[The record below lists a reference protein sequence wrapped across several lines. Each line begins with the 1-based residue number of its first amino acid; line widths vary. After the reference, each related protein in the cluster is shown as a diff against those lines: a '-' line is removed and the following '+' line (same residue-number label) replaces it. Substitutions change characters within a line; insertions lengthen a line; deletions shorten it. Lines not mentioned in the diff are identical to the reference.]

1 MSSAQLLWHPVLV
14 LSRLAG
20 TFGPFSPPKQRSA
33 LWPIAMLFG
42 FAAMGSCSALAY
54 DSQDLE
60 RLQAAGSC
68 LECDLSGADLSGVV
82 RGPVDLRRADLHDAV
97 LAGADLSGARLGD
110 ANLRDADLGEAVLE
124 GASLNGANLDGAN
137 LDGANLEGALLREAD
152 LTRAILWR
160 ANLNQADLYRSLLRS
175 ADLKEAKLTAASL
188 EETDLGDA
196 DLRGADLEG
205 AELYRS
211 SLRSAD
217 LRRARL
223 VGATLQDVDLSDADL
238 AGADLANAILTEVR
252 LDGANLAGVDL
263 PEAEAF
269 RERSAGPMPEIP
281 GEEDEAPERSE
292 PPVRVFY
299 GTDRRPV
306 GDSAEP
312 AFGGEGGDKLTLGV
326 VEVTIP
332 REHQFGIVEQQSW
345 WSVALGLDEDPDNH
359 FTIHKIITMGETP
372 FFEEVD
378 RTVSDAERYKDQL
391 FVFVHGYNMTF
402 ESAAF
407 RTAQIAY
414 DLQFDG
420 APVMYSWPSR
430 GGLTS
435 YEYDQISAVRSRE
448 YLRTFLLMLKKQSGA
463 AGINLIAHSMGNL
476 ALMEVIRDITS
487 PEGLMISRSF
497 SIRSSW
503 PRLISIAICFCRWR
517 NR

>member
-1 MSSAQLLWHPVLV
+1 
-14 LSRLAG
+14 
-20 TFGPFSPPKQRSA
+20 
-33 LWPIAMLFG
+33 MLFG

-217 LRRARL
+217 LRGARL

-238 AGADLANAILTEVR
+238 AGADLANATLTEVR

-263 PEAEAF
+263 PDAEAF

-281 GEEDEAPERSE
+281 GEDDAGAEAALERNE

-299 GTDRRPV
+299 GTDRHAD
-306 GDSAEP
+306 GDRSDP
-312 AFGGEGGDKLTLGV
+312 TFGGERGDKLILGT

-345 WSVALGLDEDPDNH
+345 WSVALGLEEDPDHH
-359 FTIHKIITMGETP
+359 FSIHKITVMDEKPFLEEIRET
-372 FFEEVD
+372 VGN
-378 RTVSDAERYKDQL
+378 AERYEGQL
-391 FVFVHGYNMTF
+391 FVFIHGYNTSF
-402 ESAAF
+402 EAAAF

-430 GGLTS
+430 ASLTS
-435 YEYDQISAVRSRE
+435 YEYDQISAMRSRG
-448 YLRTFLLMLKKQSGA
+448 FL
-463 AGINLIAHSMGNL
+463 
-476 ALMEVIRDITS
+476 
-487 PEGLMISRSF
+487 
-497 SIRSSW
+497 
-503 PRLISIAICFCRWR
+503 
-517 NR
+517 